1 MKLDAGSKQVDL
13 SKSSLKKTRN
23 FLAID
28 FGASNGR
35 AIVGRFNG
43 GTLELDEVHRFEN
56 RPVYMGNTY
65 YWDFPRLF
73 LELKTG
79 ISEALK
85 RYKKIDS
92 LGVETWGCDF
102 GLLDNNKMLLSNPVH
117 YRDKRTVGL
126 AKEMQDIIP
135 DWDMYKRTQ
144 AQILEINTVY
154 QLYFLKK
161 IKSPILEN
169 ARHFLLLGDLFNFF
183 LTGEII
189 CEFSNATLTQ
199 LLNQGGKIWENH
211 IIRKIGL
218 PEYIFTEI
226 TQPGKIIGN
235 LSSSLQKELGAK
247 EIPVSLPAYD
257 TTSEIAAIPVSN
269 KNKDANWAYLNCGTW
284 AMAGIITGYPIVS
297 KAGFERG
304 FGNEGGFAGRY
315 HYLKNMIG
323 LWIIQQC
330 RKKWMEEKGEISW
343 KEIDSLTAGAANSN
357 VFIDVDDSVFERE
370 IFDMPS
376 VVLRYCNNTGQM
388 MPQDIGGMSRALYES
403 LALKYI
409 LNIKKLEKITGKKIE
424 LLHLVGGGSNN
435 ILLCQWLA
443 DASGLT
449 VIAGPQET
457 TTAGNLLAQ
466 MVATKSVSGID
477 EARHI
482 FTNSVDLKTYEP
494 KKSNYLYWQDK
505 LDKYLNILKLSI

>member
-1 MKLDAGSKQVDL
+1 MKIDAGSKQVDS
-13 SKSSLKKTRN
+13 SKCSSKKTRN

-43 GTLELDEVHRFEN
+43 STLELDEVHRFEN

-199 LLNQGGKIWENH
+199 LLNQGGK
-211 IIRKIGL
+211 
-218 PEYIFTEI
+218 F
-226 TQPGKIIGN
+226 GKTI
-235 LSSSLQKELGAK
+235 
-247 EIPVSLPAYD
+247 
-257 TTSEIAAIPVSN
+257 
-269 KNKDANWAYLNCGTW
+269 
-284 AMAGIITGYPIVS
+284 
-297 KAGFERG
+297 
-304 FGNEGGFAGRY
+304 
-315 HYLKNMIG
+315 
-323 LWIIQQC
+323 
-330 RKKWMEEKGEISW
+330 
-343 KEIDSLTAGAANSN
+343 
-357 VFIDVDDSVFERE
+357 
-370 IFDMPS
+370 
-376 VVLRYCNNTGQM
+376 
-388 MPQDIGGMSRALYES
+388 
-403 LALKYI
+403 
-409 LNIKKLEKITGKKIE
+409 
-424 LLHLVGGGSNN
+424 
-435 ILLCQWLA
+435 
-443 DASGLT
+443 
-449 VIAGPQET
+449 
-457 TTAGNLLAQ
+457 
-466 MVATKSVSGID
+466 
-477 EARHI
+477 
-482 FTNSVDLKTYEP
+482 
-494 KKSNYLYWQDK
+494 
-505 LDKYLNILKLSI
+505 